1 MNNNKEITMN
11 EIQRVVLW
19 WTAWRHHT
27 DVEMAAAML
36 QVPRRTVRAW
46 LRAGLQHHELFS
58 GLATC
63 ECSKDFHGRP
73 AWKMNLFG
81 VVVWH
86 IQRLPFGGVVVPRL
100 VSGLPEIWSETW
112 RTAVA
117 AAPQTYHAGS
127 VPPFS
132 WNWLSGD
139 MVLLSCALG
148 LRWKASGLDWG
159 GPFIIGADL
168 PGEFACGILSKMGA

>member
-1 MNNNKEITMN
+1 MN
-11 EIQRVVLW
+11 EIQRVMLW
-19 WTAWRHHT
+19 WTAWRHFT
-27 DVEMAAAML
+27 DADTAAAL
-36 QVPRRTVRAW
+36 FQVKRRTVRAW
-46 LRAGLQHHELFS
+46 LRAGLQHHEYIP

-63 ECSKDFHGRP
+63 ECSKDFRGRP

-100 VSGLPEIWSETW
+100 VSGLPEIWAETW
-112 RTAVA
+112 RTASV
-117 AAPQTYHAGS
+117 AAPQTYAGA

-132 WNWLSGD
+132 WLRLSGD
-139 MVLLSCALG
+139 AVLLSCALA
-148 LRWKASGLDWG
+148 LRWKASGLEWG

-168 PGEFACGILSKMGA
+168 PGEFASDFISKMGA